1 MKKKNLISLVVLLVW
16 SLVFTVPLSLW
27 ILGMDSEIVE
37 IIKSASIIIVILL
50 FVEVVTVTAAQFLL
64 TKFKEWDE

>member
-50 FVEVVTVTAAQFLL
+50 FVMVVTVTAAQFLL